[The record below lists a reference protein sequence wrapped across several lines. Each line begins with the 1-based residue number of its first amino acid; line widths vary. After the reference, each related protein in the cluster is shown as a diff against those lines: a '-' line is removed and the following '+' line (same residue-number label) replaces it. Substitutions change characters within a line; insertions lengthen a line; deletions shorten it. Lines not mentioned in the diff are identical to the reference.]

1 MAVPAH
7 DARDYE
13 FASKYDIPIRWVVT
27 PDDKNIDD
35 SGKAFPGE
43 GMVINSSSSIFGLDI
58 NGLSSKEAAS
68 KVIEW
73 AEKSGKG
80 KKQVVSQLTGVYYS
94 WVGSFLASIDRYDL
108 YFLKLV
114 LL

>member
-7 DARDYE
+7 DTRDYE

-27 PDDKNIDD
+27 PDDEKIGDF
-35 SGKAFPGE
+35 GKAFPGE
-43 GMVINSSSSIFGLDI
+43 GVVINSNSSKFGLDI

-73 AEKSGKG
+73 AEKNGKG
-80 KKQVVSQLTGVYYS
+80 KKQVVINELKFIFIG
-94 WVGSFLASIDRYDL
+94 WVNTSSKR
-108 YFLKLV
+108 
-114 LL
+114 